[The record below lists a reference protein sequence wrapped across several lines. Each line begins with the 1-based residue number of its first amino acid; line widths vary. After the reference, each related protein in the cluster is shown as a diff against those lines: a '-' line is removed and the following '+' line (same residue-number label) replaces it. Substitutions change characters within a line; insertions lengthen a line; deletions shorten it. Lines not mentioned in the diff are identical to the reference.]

1 MCLPQS
7 ACHPQRLSGNFPLSA
22 IVLAVDMPVI
32 RSVCFFRKVR
42 ASLIPDIAVYP
53 FGHARLLVRSCCRRA
68 CKYARAMIFYGTPLH
83 WYSVFYYFCR
93 IIIQMRNDTFE
104 F

>member
-1 MCLPQS
+1 
-7 ACHPQRLSGNFPLSA
+7 
-22 IVLAVDMPVI
+22 MPVI
-32 RSVCFFRKVR
+32 RSLCFSRKVR
-42 ASLIPDIAVYP
+42 ACLIPGIVIYP
-53 FGHARLLVRSCCRRA
+53 FGHARLLVCSCCRRT
-68 CKYARAMIFYGTPLH
+68 CKYARTMIFYGTPPH